1 MKQGT
6 ITGIS
11 GPVIDVRFPEGS
23 LPAINEALTVEA
35 NGQRYTMEVEQ
46 HLENKTVRCVMMAG
60 SDGLARRLTVTATGH
75 GIRVPVGEK
84 TLGRMFNV
92 LGDPIDG
99 EPPVDERAPVGDPP
113 RRTDLRR
120 ADAPPRIFWR
130 RASRSST

>member
-46 HLENKTVRCVMMAG
+46 HLENNRTLRD
-60 SDGLARRLTVTATGH
+60 DGRQ
-75 GIRVPVGEK
+75 
-84 TLGRMFNV
+84 
-92 LGDPIDG
+92 
-99 EPPVDERAPVGDPP
+99 
-113 RRTDLRR
+113 RR
-120 ADAPPRIFWR
+120 ACPRADR
-130 RASRSST
+130 HRHRTRYPGAGG

>member
-60 SDGLARRLTVTATGH
+60 SDGLARGLTVTATGH

-99 EPPVDERAPVGDPP
+99 
-113 RRTDLRR
+113 
-120 ADAPPRIFWR
+120 
-130 RASRSST
+130 

>member
-60 SDGLARRLTVTATGH
+60 SDGLAFALSIEQDILHPAPRPCPGVIAIH
-75 GIRVPVGEK
+75 HQVPLPRGAGTVGEEQVS
-84 TLGRMFNV
+84 L
-92 LGDPIDG
+92 
-99 EPPVDERAPVGDPP
+99 
-113 RRTDLRR
+113 
-120 ADAPPRIFWR
+120 
-130 RASRSST
+130 